1 LNRTISQL
9 NTTATYNIKSK
20 DVSGAL
26 RPYTSLD
33 GEMGASLQGI
43 FFKEQLS
50 QNRQQ
55 IMMKGDLSGF

>member
-1 LNRTISQL
+1 MKT
-9 NTTATYNIKSK
+9 K
-20 DVSGAL
+20 DVSGAF

-33 GEMGASLQGI
+33 GEMGAGLQGI
-43 FFKEQLS
+43 FFKEKIS